1 MADITKDTLDAL
13 RARLVEVEGYLHI
26 DERRLDVKRLEEQGA
41 DPALWN
47 DADAARDVMAQ
58 LASAK
63 SDVAA
68 IDGARAK
75 LDDAAAAFEL
85 GEEMGDDDLLAE
97 AAESAA
103 TLEDELSEL
112 ELSSWFTDDL
122 DHRDAIVTVTP
133 GRVSWCATRTN
144 GAFTLVKESD
154 KKRAGELLLQKIKS
168 LKVGEDKEE
177 KLADQIHQKFQ
188 KEILMKWKLLLM
200 S

>member
-26 DERRLDVKRLEEQGA
+26 DERRLDVKRLEEQSA

-68 IDGARAK
+68 IDGAHAK

-103 TLEDELSEL
+103 ALEDELSEL

-122 DHRDAIVTVTP
+122 DHGDAIVTITP
-133 GRVSWCATRTN
+133 GQWGSICPS
-144 GAFTLVKESD
+144 AFRRS
-154 KKRAGELLLQKIKS
+154 
-168 LKVGEDKEE
+168 
-177 KLADQIHQKFQ
+177 
-188 KEILMKWKLLLM
+188 
-200 S
+200 